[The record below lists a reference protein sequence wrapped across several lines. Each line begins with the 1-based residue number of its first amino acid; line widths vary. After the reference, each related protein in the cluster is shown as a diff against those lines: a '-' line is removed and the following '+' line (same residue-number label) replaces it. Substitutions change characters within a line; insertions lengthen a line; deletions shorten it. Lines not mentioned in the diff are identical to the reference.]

1 MIQLAGVML
10 MTAKWVLVLKYL
22 GGFDPEQHEY
32 VAPFSLTQDGI
43 AEGVGISRAHCSLVL
58 KDLVGRE
65 LVESRLVYVVGG
77 KRRRKVWVVTRRGLG
92 VYEV

>member
-1 MIQLAGVML
+1 MSEPH
-10 MTAKWVLVLKYL
+10 WVRVLRYL
-22 GGFDPEQHEY
+22 KDFNPEQHEY

-65 LVESRLVYVVGG
+65 LVESRLAYISGCS
-77 KRRRKVWVVTRRGLG
+77 RRRKVYLVTRRGWG
-92 VYEV
+92 

>member
-1 MIQLAGVML
+1 

-22 GGFDPEQHEY
+22 GGFNPEQHEY

-43 AEGVGISRAHCSLVL
+43 SEGVGISRAHVSLVL
-58 KDLVGRE
+58 KDLVSRE
-65 LVESRLVYVVGG
+65 FVEVRLVHIVGG
-77 KRRRKVWVVTRRGLG
+77 SRRRKVYVVTSRGVG

>member
-1 MIQLAGVML
+1 

-22 GGFDPEQHEY
+22 GGFNPEQHEY

-43 AEGVGISRAHCSLVL
+43 AEGVGISRAHVSLVL

-65 LVESRLVYVVGG
+65 FVESRLVHIVNG
-77 KRRRKVWVVTRRGLG
+77 KRRRIAYVISHQGMQVVAAM
-92 VYEV
+92 